1 AGGAGGWLYGD
12 GGAGGVG
19 GVGGA
24 VFSLSSG

>member
-1 AGGAGGWLYGD
+1 LYGD

-24 VFSLSSG
+24 VFSLSSGD

>member
-1 AGGAGGWLYGD
+1 GAGGWLYGD

-24 VFSLSSG
+24 VFSLSSGDG